1 MKLLV
6 RRNQRSGL
14 LGKMIFTL
22 EVRADLSPEERNA
35 IDKYKLGDSV
45 LYEKNTIIDP
55 GAGLLGLASRLAF
68 KAMNMSVSVKDLVN
82 GKKLECKDIVEM
94 LAVEDQIRE
103 AGKTFNAVLKAAQH
117 FGGEEVVDLAAA

>member
-22 EVRADLSPEERNA
+22 EVRADLSQEERGA

-55 GAGLLGLASRLAF
+55 GTGLLGLASRLAF

-103 AGKTFNAVLKAAQH
+103 AGKTFNAVLKAALN
-117 FGGEEVVDLAAA
+117 FGGEEVIDLAA

>member
-6 RRNQRSGL
+6 RRNQRAGL

-22 EVRADLSPEERNA
+22 EVRADLSPEEKNA

-45 LYEKNTIIDP
+45 LYEKDTLIDP
-55 GAGLLGLASRLAF
+55 GKGLLGLASRLAF
-68 KAMNMSVSVKDLVN
+68 KAMNISVSVKDLAY
-82 GKKLECKDIVEM
+82 GKKIECKDIVEM

-103 AGKTFNAVLKAAQH
+103 AGKTFNAVLKAALN
-117 FGGEEVVDLAAA
+117 FGGEEVVDLAA

>member
-22 EVRADLSPEERNA
+22 EVRADLSQEERSA

-45 LYEKNTIIDP
+45 LYEKNTVIDP
-55 GAGLLGLASRLAF
+55 GSGLLGLASRLAF
-68 KAMNMSVSVKDLVN
+68 KAMNMSVSVKDLAN

-117 FGGEEVVDLAAA
+117 FGGEEVIDLAA